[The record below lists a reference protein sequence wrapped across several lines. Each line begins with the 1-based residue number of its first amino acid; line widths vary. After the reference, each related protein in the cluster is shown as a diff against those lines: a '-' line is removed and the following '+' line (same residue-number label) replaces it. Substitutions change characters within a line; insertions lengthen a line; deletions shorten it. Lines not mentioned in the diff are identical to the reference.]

1 MKKRRTKAVKPR
13 SAARRG
19 GVQAVTIAAKILSA
33 LAARSAAAPLKEIAA
48 DTGLARAKVHRYL
61 TSLRNAGLVSQSDQT
76 ARYQLG
82 PQAIGIGLAALR
94 SINPVAEVCSALP
107 ALRDKINQTVTA
119 AVWSDAG
126 PVLVA
131 MQESDHWLTMNIRV
145 GSRLPILTTAIGRTF
160 LAHLPESAV
169 RPLISA
175 ERQRSQSSGVVLPS
189 AEEVEDLVR
198 EIRERRLARAPSAII
213 PGIDAVAAPVFD
225 FRNDLVAVVCVVARS
240 DAKITGWNGSAVRA
254 LSATAE
260 QLSARLGFLGDGRTT
275 ASRAS
280 APRVSKARHKAGGV

>member
-1 MKKRRTKAVKPR
+1 MKRRRTKALKPR
-13 SAARRG
+13 GAARRG
-19 GVQAVTIAAKILSA
+19 SVQAVSIAARILSS
-33 LAARSAAAPLKEIAA
+33 LAARRAAAPLKEIAK

-61 TSLRNAGLVSQSDQT
+61 TSLRNAGLVSQSNET

-82 PQAIGIGLAALR
+82 PNAIGIGLAALR
-94 SINPVAEVCSALP
+94 SINPIAEVCGALP
-107 ALRDKINQTVTA
+107 ALRDEINQTVTA
-119 AVWSDAG
+119 AVWSNAG

-175 ERQRSQSSGVVLPS
+175 ERQRAQSSGVVLPS
-189 AEEVEDLVR
+189 AEGVEDMVR

-225 FRNDLVAVVCVVARS
+225 FRNDLVAVICVVARS

-275 ASRAS
+275 RSRAS
-280 APRVSKARHKAGGV
+280 ATRASKTRRMAV

>member
-1 MKKRRTKAVKPR
+1 MKTRRTAALKPGG
-13 SAARRG
+13 AARRG
-19 GVQAVTIAAKILSA
+19 SVQAVTIAARILSS
-33 LAARSAAAPLKEIAA
+33 LAARNSAAPLKEIAK

-61 TSLRNAGLVSQSDQT
+61 RSLRNTGLVSQDDQT
-76 ARYQLG
+76 GRYQLG

-94 SINPVAEVCSALP
+94 SINPIAEVCNALP
-107 ALRDKINQTVTA
+107 WLRDEINQTVTA

-145 GSRLPILTTAIGRTF
+145 GSRLPILTTAIGWTF
-160 LAHLPESAV
+160 LAHLPEPAIRSA
-169 RPLISA
+169 LSA
-175 ERQRSQSSGVVLPS
+175 ERRRAQSSGAALPS
-189 AEEVEDLVR
+189 PEDTEHLVR
-198 EIRERRLARAPSAII
+198 EIRKRRLARAPSAII

-225 FRNDLVAVVCVVARS
+225 FRNDLVAVICVVARS

-260 QLSARLGFLGDGRTT
+260 EVSSRLGFKLDDQTSGRPHT
-275 ASRAS
+275 SS
-280 APRVSKARHKAGGV
+280 ALEANAGHRSA